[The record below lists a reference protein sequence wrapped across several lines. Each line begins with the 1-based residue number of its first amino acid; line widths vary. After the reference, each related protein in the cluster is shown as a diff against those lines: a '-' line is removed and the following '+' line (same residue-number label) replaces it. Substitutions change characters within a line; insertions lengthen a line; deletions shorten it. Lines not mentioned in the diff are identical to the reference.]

1 MDGVLVAV
9 RLKDVR
15 YHAMTISVFCP
26 FFSNFRL
33 QQNTTQSSRQYGN
46 ATAQCKIW
54 DGPKAFF
61 FFFPPMS
68 LISYCQEC
76 RCVSSLYSKVS
87 HRQTEKENTEV
98 ISSIRCVYTSMLDLW
113 SYKYSLIS
121 RVVHIC
127 IQLSQFALIFNI
139 YSSLQSLGNL
149 INYTHPPS
157 IIS

>member
-1 MDGVLVAV
+1 M
-9 RLKDVR
+9 
-15 YHAMTISVFCP
+15 VFLWRCA
-26 FFSNFRL
+26 SRMWD
-33 QQNTTQSSRQYGN
+33 TTQWPFLFSVLFSQILGYSKILHSQVDS
-46 ATAQCKIW
+46 TAMQLLSVRFET
-54 DGPKAFF
+54 DPRPFF